1 MLAVP
6 SGARLL
12 ISLALSIG
20 ISLILLRLL
29 YPRLLTMSKQGQDAF
44 DANPG
49 LARPNDVI
57 GRFAPFTIVAFV
69 FLTGITISQFWANA
83 RLTTEA
89 VSTELANYSRA
100 VSYASSVPDDQ
111 GGSQITAGLDAYRR
125 SVVDD
130 QWPLLQHAQA
140 QDAYEAQSSAAGALR
155 ETMAAASASGANQD
169 VVWDDLSTAVD
180 DMLFAGTDRIDSVPQ
195 SNAMALILLVIALG
209 IVNLAALSLVSVS
222 YPSLSMLL
230 MGIAGALVGLLMFV
244 AVEMSNPFLISM
256 PWLG

>member
-6 SGARLL
+6 SPVRLL
-12 ISLALSIG
+12 LSLALAVG
-20 ISLILLRLL
+20 ISLVLLRLL
-29 YPRLLTMSKQGQDAF
+29 YPAVLAMSKRGQGAF

-57 GRFAPFTIVAFV
+57 GRFTPFTIFAFV
-69 FLTGITISQFWANA
+69 FLTGVAVTQFWTNA
-83 RLTTEA
+83 RLATEA

-100 VSYASSVPDDQ
+100 VSYASAMPDDQ
-111 GGSQITAGLDAYRR
+111 GGSQIVAALDEYRR
-125 SVVDD
+125 SVVDV

-140 QDAYEAQSSAAGALR
+140 QEAYVAQSSAAGALQ
-155 ETMAAASASGANQD
+155 ETMAAASAAGANQD
-169 VVWDDLSTAVD
+169 LVWDDLSTAVD
-180 DMLFAGTDRIDSVPQ
+180 DMLFAGTDRIDSAPQ
-195 SNAMALILLVIALG
+195 SNAMTLVLLVIALG

-244 AVEMSNPFLISM
+244 AVEMSNPFLVSM